1 MEPSKEYDSLFR
13 QYSDKSQEELE
24 RIISSEGD
32 YTELAKKAARDVL
45 NSDRTEYYQKITE
58 QVNKEK
64 AVTQKIEITSNR
76 RGYQVYEESYYCRPG
91 NLFYFWNHRRF
102 SGILMAQIISGK
114 FILTYE
120 FPGGRIIKEIAA
132 GGLGKTVSES
142 GIVPVGRGFRAEY
155 AAAWRREKGYRRV
168 AVLF

>member
-64 AVTQKIEITSNR
+64 AVTQKIEIT
-76 RGYQVYEESYYCRPG
+76 Q
-91 NLFYFWNHRRF
+91 NHPLYHD
-102 SGILMAQIISGK
+102 ILKSQGISG
-114 FILTYE
+114 L
-120 FPGGRIIKEIAA
+120 
-132 GGLGKTVSES
+132 
-142 GIVPVGRGFRAEY
+142 
-155 AAAWRREKGYRRV
+155 
-168 AVLF
+168 

>member
-45 NSDRTEYYQKITE
+45 NSDRTEYYQKIIE

-64 AVTQKIEITSNR
+64 AVTQKIEITQNHPLYHDIHQIAGDIR
-76 RGYQVYEESYYCRPG
+76 FMR
-91 NLFYFWNHRRF
+91 NLIIAGLAICFIF
-102 SGILMAQIISGK
+102 GII
-114 FILTYE
+114 
-120 FPGGRIIKEIAA
+120 GGF
-132 GGLGKTVSES
+132 LV
-142 GIVPVGRGFRAEY
+142 F
-155 AAAWRREKGYRRV
+155 
-168 AVLF
+168 

>member
-45 NSDRTEYYQKITE
+45 NSDRTKYYQKITE

-64 AVTQKIEITSNR
+64 AVTQK
-76 RGYQVYEESYYCRPG
+76 
-91 NLFYFWNHRRF
+91 LKLHRIIHCIMIYIK
-102 SGILMAQIISGK
+102 SQGISG
-114 FILTYE
+114 L
-120 FPGGRIIKEIAA
+120 
-132 GGLGKTVSES
+132 
-142 GIVPVGRGFRAEY
+142 
-155 AAAWRREKGYRRV
+155 
-168 AVLF
+168 

>member
-64 AVTQKIEITSNR
+64 AVTQKIEITQNHPLYHDIPVS
-76 RGYQVYEESYYCRPG
+76 YTHLDVYKRQMKCFPRILRKKRKAGKKPG
-91 NLFYFWNHRRF
+91 AVFCARSKHCTPN
-102 SGILMAQIISGK
+102 
-114 FILTYE
+114 
-120 FPGGRIIKEIAA
+120 AA
-132 GGLGKTVSES
+132 
-142 GIVPVGRGFRAEY
+142 I
-155 AAAWRREKGYRRV
+155 W
-168 AVLF
+168 

>member
-64 AVTQKIEITSNR
+64 AVTQKIEIT
-76 RGYQVYEESYYCRPG
+76 Q
-91 NLFYFWNHRRF
+91 
-102 SGILMAQIISGK
+102 ILPCIMIYIKSQGISG
-114 FILTYE
+114 L
-120 FPGGRIIKEIAA
+120 
-132 GGLGKTVSES
+132 
-142 GIVPVGRGFRAEY
+142 
-155 AAAWRREKGYRRV
+155 
-168 AVLF
+168 

>member
-45 NSDRTEYYQKITE
+45 NSDRTKYYQKITE

-64 AVTQKIEITSNR
+64 AVTQKIEITPVSYTHLDVYKRQRQICLR
-76 RGYQVYEESYYCRPG
+76 RTESRFPCCRGRACIPC
-91 NLFYFWNHRRF
+91 HHA
-102 SGILMAQIISGK
+102 GIWRGRK
-114 FILTYE
+114 KE
-120 FPGGRIIKEIAA
+120 GGAPQ
-132 GGLGKTVSES
+132 T
-142 GIVPVGRGFRAEY
+142 
-155 AAAWRREKGYRRV
+155 AAARQR
-168 AVLF
+168 L

>member
-58 QVNKEK
+58 QVNKE
-64 AVTQKIEITSNR
+64 
-76 RGYQVYEESYYCRPG
+76 
-91 NLFYFWNHRRF
+91 
-102 SGILMAQIISGK
+102 
-114 FILTYE
+114 
-120 FPGGRIIKEIAA
+120 
-132 GGLGKTVSES
+132 
-142 GIVPVGRGFRAEY
+142 
-155 AAAWRREKGYRRV
+155 
-168 AVLF
+168 